1 MEEQLGKD
9 ARCSDES
16 MRHSCGVTAEGGSG
30 EEEGQCIRA
39 LLNFGRALGETIER
53 GLGCGEWLHGGGVGA
68 GMVMAADLSVRLGMC
83 DREGALK
90 LRDLIA
96 KAGLPIAPPPGL
108 VNQFTEL
115 MGRDKKVS
123 DSGLR
128 LVLLEALGKAKLV
141 DNVDDVMLQQTISG
155 SDRLLS

>member
-1 MEEQLGKD
+1 
-9 ARCSDES
+9 
-16 MRHSCGVTAEGGSG
+16 
-30 EEEGQCIRA
+30 
-39 LLNFGRALGETIER
+39 
-53 GLGCGEWLHGGGVGA
+53 
-68 GMVMAADLSVRLGMC
+68 
-83 DREGALK
+83 
-90 LRDLIA
+90 
-96 KAGLPIAPPPGL
+96 
-108 VNQFTEL
+108 